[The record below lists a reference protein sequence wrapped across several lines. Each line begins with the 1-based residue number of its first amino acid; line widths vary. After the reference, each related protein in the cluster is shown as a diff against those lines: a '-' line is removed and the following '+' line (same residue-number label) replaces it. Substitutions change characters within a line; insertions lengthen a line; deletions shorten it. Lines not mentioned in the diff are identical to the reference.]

1 MTNYWTISSYFFH
14 VNPYIYHIKIMTKS
28 RHSDF
33 FQTMN
38 NKENDVR
45 TTKGD
50 LFNEVR
56 PLWANAQEHKAFVFE
71 FYRRE
76 NS

>member
-1 MTNYWTISSYFFH
+1 
-14 VNPYIYHIKIMTKS
+14 MTKS

-56 PLWANAQEHKAFVFE
+56 PL
-71 FYRRE
+71 
-76 NS
+76 